1 MNIESLINDEKPQDW
16 PVNAV
21 ECRLENISIQ
31 INLFKQNPSYT
42 NKEVLVSLVADYDL
56 NQRSTL
62 GLIRTTRYEIY
73 LINILFVEACLL
85 QFHSLKS
92 YLYEIIGYKA
102 DMQRN
107 ISLFSEPNESFCK
120 DEFKNFLPSLC
131 LYYLS
136 YQKFSLQNNKTYAKQ
151 LIEVVHDQIRY
162 LEDNNFTE
170 KYREGCA
177 NITYAFVSLLN
188 DLSYFRCKKRTSYL
202 AFSHEDLY
210 ELFKLMA
217 ELIRINGDSPVKRP
231 LKGVLMTC
239 VSNYILKSR
248 YNYNEDY
255 ICKYISPSVARLS
268 TKNHEI
274 WMSEI
279 ENLNDQREKRVI
291 PELFIKSNFSDF
303 PWVENLDFTS
313 KRKYYVSSFCK
324 SIRNLKMEED
334 YGSCIYGFKDD
345 RLAELIA
352 PISFKY
358 SNEGNRCPAFS
369 QVVAFDVI
377 YDIEEAKEEIYY
389 LCSIIDLFDM
399 KNADKKKFLE
409 DIMQYWILSVKDKK
423 WAHERERR
431 YVIFM
436 YKNYDYYEIDTS
448 DCKYLKIKTSVFL
461 QPDFILGHNLSK
473 PTIKYMVDDK
483 RMFLYSKK
491 YLFCEDCLNRDFDS
505 VFGAHSENLVCNICK
520 SKKVSIIYPKTM
532 Q

>member
-1 MNIESLINDEKPQDW
+1 MNIESLLDEEKPQDW
-16 PVNAV
+16 PVNAL
-21 ECRLENISIQ
+21 ECRLENISNQ

-42 NKEVLVSLVADYDL
+42 NKEVLVSLVTDYDL
-56 NQRSTL
+56 NQRSNL
-62 GLIRTTRYEIY
+62 GLIRTTKYEID
-73 LINILFVEACLL
+73 LINILFLEGCLL

-102 DMQRN
+102 DMQRK
-107 ISLFSEPNESFCK
+107 ISLFTELNESFYK

-136 YQKFSLQNNKTYAKQ
+136 YQVFSLQNDKNYAKQ
-151 LIEVVHDQIRY
+151 LIEVVNGQIRY
-162 LEDNNFTE
+162 LKDNNSTE

-177 NITYAFVSLLN
+177 DITCAFILLLN
-188 DLSYFRCKKRTSYL
+188 DLSYFRCKKRTNYM
-202 AFSHEDLY
+202 AFSDKDLF

-255 ICKYISPSVARLS
+255 ICKYISSSVAHLS
-268 TKNHEI
+268 TMNYEI

-279 ENLNDQREKRVI
+279 ENLNDEREKRVI
-291 PELFIKSNFSDF
+291 PELFIKGNFSDF
-303 PWVENLDFTS
+303 PWVENLNFAS
-313 KRKYYVSSFCK
+313 KRDYYVSSFCK
-324 SIRNLKMEED
+324 SIRNSKMEQD
-334 YGSCIYGFKDD
+334 YGPCIYGFKDD

-358 SNEGNRCPAFS
+358 SDEGNRCPAFS
-369 QVVAFDVI
+369 HVVAFDVI
-377 YDIEEAKEEIYY
+377 YDIEEAKEEINY

-399 KNADKKKFLE
+399 RNADKKKFFE

-423 WAHERERR
+423 WSHERERR

-436 YKNYDYYEIDTS
+436 YKDYDYYEIDTS
-448 DCKYLKIKTSVFL
+448 DCKYLKIRTSIFL
-461 QPDFILGHNLSK
+461 QPDFILGHNPVK
-473 PTIKYMVDDK
+473 PIIKYMVDDK
-483 RMFLYSKK
+483 RMSLYSKA
-491 YLFCEDCLNRDFDS
+491 YLFCEDCLSRDFDS
-505 VFGAHSENLVCNICK
+505 IFGVSPVNLVCSICK
-520 SKKVSIIYPKTM
+520 SKNVSIIYPTTI